1 VVAETGRE
9 PKMCGKMT
17 TTVET
22 RAQEGM
28 YNELC
33 WTSLRSD
40 KIYAARMSQ
49 LFIDICC
56 GSAPDLSSKPAAAA
70 VDRLD
75 RQTDGRTFDRF
86 MTLIA

>member
-28 YNELC
+28 YNEYVGPPYDRTKFTLPGC
-33 WTSLRSD
+33 RNYLSISAADPRPTSAANPPLLLSIDWTDSR
-40 KIYAARMSQ
+40 
-49 LFIDICC
+49 
-56 GSAPDLSSKPAAAA
+56 
-70 VDRLD
+70 
-75 RQTDGRTFDRF
+75 TDGHSTV
-86 MTLIA
+86 L